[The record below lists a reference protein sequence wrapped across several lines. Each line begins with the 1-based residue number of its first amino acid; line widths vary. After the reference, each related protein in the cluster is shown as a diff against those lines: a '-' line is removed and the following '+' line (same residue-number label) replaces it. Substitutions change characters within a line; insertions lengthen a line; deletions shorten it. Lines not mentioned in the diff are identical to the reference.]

1 MTSSTA
7 SMYAGRPLTLRPG
20 EDLVGKSVATET
32 AIILDVARDS
42 PREHLCATL
51 DSRLAGR
58 LAGSSLRDGKMLPG
72 MRRQGVD
79 CVVHEKP
86 FRYMLVADIAGACNR
101 SVRMR

>member
-51 DSRLAGR
+51 DSW

-72 MRRQGVD
+72 VRRQGVD